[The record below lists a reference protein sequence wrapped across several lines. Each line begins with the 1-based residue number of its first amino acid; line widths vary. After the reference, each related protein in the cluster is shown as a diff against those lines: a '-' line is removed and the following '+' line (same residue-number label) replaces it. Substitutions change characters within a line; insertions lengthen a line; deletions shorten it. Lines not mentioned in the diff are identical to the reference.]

1 VIASI
6 LDRYLLREWLK
17 IFTVTTFGFPLV
29 VILFEITDR
38 LGVYLGR
45 GLGPATIALAYLY
58 SLPDKVFLVLP
69 AAVLFATVFSIGA
82 MVRHSELS
90 AAKASGLS
98 FRRIVS
104 PILGAALIVTGAG
117 IVIGEFAPGATR
129 RQLELLG
136 DLEIRSHSSRQNFV
150 YRAERGWVYSIRSLD
165 VAQRQMY
172 DAVLEREGTGDAY
185 PTLAVQARSAIYSD
199 STESWLLRDGR
210 FRIVTE
216 TEGEATFVFDSLRL
230 RDLKEAPADLL
241 VEAKKPEEMT
251 YAELGRYIIAL
262 ERSGGDGRKL
272 SVMRELKIAVPVTCI
287 IITLFGAPLVVSAPR
302 ATGAFGAAVSLATT
316 MLFLLFVQLSQAVG
330 AAGVVPPMVAAWT
343 PNFLFG
349 VAGIVLF
356 RRAPT

>member
-1 VIASI
+1 MIGSI

-17 IFTVTTFGFPLV
+17 IFVVTTFGFPLV
-29 VILFEITDR
+29 VIMFEITDK
-38 LGVYLGR
+38 LNEYLAR

-69 AAVLFATVFSIGA
+69 AAVLFATVFSVGA
-82 MVRHSELS
+82 MIRHSELS

-98 FRRIVS
+98 FRRIVA
-104 PILGAALIVTGAG
+104 PILVAALVVTATG

-136 DLEIRSHSSRQNFV
+136 DLEIRLQSSRQNFV
-150 YRAERGWVYSIRSLD
+150 YRAEEGWVYSIRSLD

-185 PTLAVQARSAIYSD
+185 PTLAVQLRSAGYDD
-199 STESWLLRDGR
+199 STRNWLLRDGR

-216 TEGEATFVFDSLRL
+216 TGGETSIQFDSLRM
-230 RDLKEAPADLL
+230 RNLKEAPEDLL
-241 VEAKKPEEMT
+241 VEPKKPEEMT
-251 YAELGRYIIAL
+251 YVELGDYISDL

-287 IITLFGAPLVVSAPR
+287 IITLFAAPLVVSAPR
-302 ATGAFGAAVSLATT
+302 TTGAFGVAVALATT
-316 MLFLLFVQLSQAVG
+316 LIFLLLLQLSQAVG
-330 AAGVVPPMVAAWT
+330 SAGAIPPKLAAWM
-343 PNFLFG
+343 PNICFG
-349 VAGIVLF
+349 VAGLILF